1 MLHPLPD
8 ARDRPR
14 LTALRV
20 IGIGSRE
27 RGDDAAGLLAARFLR
42 TRVPAGVSVVCCS
55 ADPVSLFEA
64 WADAERV
71 WLTDAVMSGAPT
83 GTVHRIDVA
92 SEALLPR
99 PRCRSTHG
107 LGLAEAVELGRT
119 LGRLP
124 RSLVIFGI
132 EAASFPVGGWPSAA
146 VRAGA
151 RAAAAAI
158 AAELTAEPASAARAA
173 DDHGA
178 FERRRLGDLS
188 VSDRFDLEP

>member
-1 MLHPLPD
+1 VLDPLPD
-8 ARDRPR
+8 ARDRPG
-14 LTALRV
+14 LAALRV
-20 IGIGSRE
+20 VGIGSAE

-42 TRVPAGVSVVCCS
+42 MRVPDGVAVVCCS

-64 WADAERV
+64 WAGADRV
-71 WLTDAVMSGAPT
+71 WLTDAVMSGAPA

-92 SEALLPR
+92 SQALLPR

-132 EAASFPVGGWPSAA
+132 EAASFPIGGLPSAA

-151 RAAAAAI
+151 RQAAAAI
-158 AAELTAEPASAARAA
+158 MGEVEAETASAPRGA
-173 DDHGA
+173 DDHRPLEPGR
-178 FERRRLGDLS
+178 FGHHS
-188 VSDRFDLEP
+188 VPDRFDLER

>member
-1 MLHPLPD
+1 
-8 ARDRPR
+8 
-14 LTALRV
+14 V
-20 IGIGSRE
+20 IGVGSRE

-42 TRVPAGVSVVCCS
+42 TRVPEGVAVFCCS

-64 WADAERV
+64 WAGAERV
-71 WLTDAVMSGAPT
+71 WLTDAVMSGAPA

-92 SEALLPR
+92 TQALLPR

-124 RSLVIFGI
+124 RSLVIYGI
-132 EAASFPVGGWPSAA
+132 EAASFRIGGLPSAA

-158 AAELTAEPASAARAA
+158 SAELAAEPASASRRA
-173 DDHGA
+173 DDHGTL
-178 FERRRLGDLS
+178 EPGRLGDHS
-188 VSDRFDLEP
+188 VPDRLDLER